1 MIFVWGEGNVFSPSL
16 KKYCPAFC
24 MKMTVLS
31 AFVKMIKS
39 SSCMLVRVQLAM
51 LVCEIIT

>member
-1 MIFVWGEGNVFSPSL
+1 
-16 KKYCPAFC
+16 